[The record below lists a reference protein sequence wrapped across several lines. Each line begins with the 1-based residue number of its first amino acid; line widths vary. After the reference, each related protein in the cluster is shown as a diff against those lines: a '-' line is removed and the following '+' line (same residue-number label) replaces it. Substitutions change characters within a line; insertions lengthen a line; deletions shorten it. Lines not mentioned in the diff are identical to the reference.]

1 MYNDKT
7 TVALKVIIKICY
19 FALAVAAIILY
30 MLQFLGMHG
39 TKAIYGVEEKYFVIL
54 YTFLFSLPPGYVAL
68 VFIDKLLTVVRKNEV
83 FEIKTTKYLDKISY
97 CCLAASVVSFASVV
111 ASVVLRIDT
120 YVVLFSMLLLAEL
133 FMALLLKVVKKI
145 FAKAIELKEENDL
158 TI

>member
-1 MYNDKT
+1 M
-7 TVALKVIIKICY
+7 
-19 FALAVAAIILY
+19 
-30 MLQFLGMHG
+30 
-39 TKAIYGVEEKYFVIL
+39 
-54 YTFLFSLPPGYVAL
+54 
-68 VFIDKLLTVVRKNEV
+68 
-83 FEIKTTKYLDKISY
+83 
-97 CCLAASVVSFASVV
+97 SVV

>member
-39 TKAIYGVEEKYFVIL
+39 TKAIYGVEEKYFVVL
-54 YTFLFSLPPGYVAL
+54 YTFLLSLPSGYVAL
-68 VFIDKLLTVVRKNEV
+68 AFIDKLLTVVRKNEV

-97 CCLAASVVSFASVV
+97 CCLSASVVSLAAIV
-111 ASVVLRIDT
+111 ASVVLHIDT
-120 YVVLFSMLLLAEL
+120 YVVLFVMFLLAEL